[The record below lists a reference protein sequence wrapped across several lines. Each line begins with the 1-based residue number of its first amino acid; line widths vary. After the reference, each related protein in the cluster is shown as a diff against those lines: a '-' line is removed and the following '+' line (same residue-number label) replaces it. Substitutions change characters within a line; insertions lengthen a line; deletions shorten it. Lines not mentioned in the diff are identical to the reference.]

1 MSTGG
6 FEQAEWSPCIYG
18 WNVPVLVVIGSGGR
32 DAAVGEHVVVGV
44 GGGVGA
50 VVRAPEPVG
59 GRRPEEEEVS
69 IKFIWQSKTE
79 WKEKQHVARKITF
92 SVLLAI

>member
-1 MSTGG
+1 MKFAPSG
-6 FEQAEWSPCIYG
+6 QIYE
-18 WNVPVLVVIGSGGR
+18 PVLVIIGGGGR